1 MKKKLLLFLCSR
13 SFLFIHSFITSAM
26 QQGTMK
32 DTNMQYALT
41 GGAAARELELQKSL
55 QQLLNRYN
63 KTGTPGSS
71 TV

>member
-1 MKKKLLLFLCSR
+1 
-13 SFLFIHSFITSAM
+13 M
-26 QQGTMK
+26 QQATMK

-63 KTGTPGSS
+63 KAGTPGSLAAQFHCTS
-71 TV
+71 DSKKKSSGAFFLKN

>member
-1 MKKKLLLFLCSR
+1 
-13 SFLFIHSFITSAM
+13 M

-41 GGAAARELELQKSL
+41 GGASARELELQKSL

-63 KTGTPGSS
+63 KTGTPGSL
-71 TV
+71 T